1 MKVMPQTGALRHERR
16 RERAQLRVRA
26 TQIAT
31 LTLELLHVLFLPRA
45 GLLRGLA
52 VSNEPR
58 AFLVVP
64 SVGGVGVG
72 GCSGAVAVTSGA
84 FGVRGSRGIGGGDVR
99 AGKSEVISRRVEDV
113 VTFVRRNGRDEK
125 VVVVRDGVQVREDV
139 VEIAGSDVAREV
151 VQGREVEV
159 VDGHGGG
166 GDAGLLRAIA
176 PRGRRGLDLRRAV
189 GGRCGRG
196 DVRSRDPEVVS

>member
-1 MKVMPQTGALRHERR
+1 MPQTGALRHERR

-64 SVGGVGVG
+64 RVGGVGVG
-72 GCSGAVAVTSGA
+72 GCSGAVAVASGA
-84 FGVRGSRGIGGGDVR
+84 FASEAR
-99 AGKSEVISRRVEDV
+99 AESAEE
-113 VTFVRRNGRDEK
+113 TFVTDPPGNRRWFRDASK
-125 VVVVRDGVQVREDV
+125 M
-139 VEIAGSDVAREV
+139 
-151 VQGREVEV
+151 
-159 VDGHGGG
+159 
-166 GDAGLLRAIA
+166 
-176 PRGRRGLDLRRAV
+176 
-189 GGRCGRG
+189 
-196 DVRSRDPEVVS
+196 